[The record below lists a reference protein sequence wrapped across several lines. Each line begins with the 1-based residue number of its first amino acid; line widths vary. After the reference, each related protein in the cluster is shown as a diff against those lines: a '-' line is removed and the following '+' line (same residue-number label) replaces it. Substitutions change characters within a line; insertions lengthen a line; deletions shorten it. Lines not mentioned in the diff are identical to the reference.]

1 MKVVVS
7 AKVVTAITGTAD
19 VRKLHQLLAYA
30 CDGRHAVLF
39 EEPIASLNA
48 WLQQVDEGSRAAY
61 VEALRLS
68 SRAAIRQPEN
78 AATVFIE
85 ERASGDW
92 GDPVATLSLDDA
104 LALLNQPLGVLVEN
118 SENDWHFFQ
127 GIMRTSEREIVDRA
141 LERSWITALH
151 GGGSTLPAQLE
162 IRLSK
167 PAEGLRTFV
176 LFDSDRRHPS
186 ELEPTWAPV
195 APQACEGFNAER
207 IVRPRMPGRFWML
220 RRRFIESYM
229 PRVQILAS
237 GVAEETANAF
247 FRMPR
252 DARWHF
258 NMKRGFDADATAEN
272 VGRSQDM
279 YAAVSPEDRQL
290 LKAGLG
296 RKLAERYEHATT
308 LDFDWDADARSESE
322 SAIPNLIRL
331 L

>member
-7 AKVVTAITGTAD
+7 AEVVTAITGTANAY
-19 VRKLHQLLAYA
+19 KLHQLLAYA

-39 EEPIASLNA
+39 EEPTASLDS
-48 WLQQVDEGSRAAY
+48 WLEQVDEGSRAAY

-78 AATVFIE
+78 SATVLIE
-85 ERASGDW
+85 ERTGGDW
-92 GDPVATLSLDDA
+92 GDPVAKLSLDDA
-104 LALLNQPLGVLVEN
+104 LALLSLPLGVLVEN
-118 SENDWHFFQ
+118 SENDWHFFR
-127 GIMRTSEREIVDRA
+127 GMMRTSEREIVDRA

-151 GGGSTLPAQLE
+151 GGGSNLPAQLE

-186 ELEPTWAPV
+186 ELDLTWAPV
-195 APQACEGFNAER
+195 SPQSCEGFNAEK

-229 PRVQILAS
+229 PRAQVLES
-237 GVAEETANAF
+237 GVVEETVDAF
-247 FRMPR
+247 FRMAR

-258 NMKRGFDADATAEN
+258 NMKRGFDADAKAEN
-272 VGRSQDM
+272 LGRNHDL
-279 YAAVSPEDRQL
+279 YDAVSPEDRQML
-290 LKAGLG
+290 RAGLG
-296 RKLAERYEHATT
+296 RKLADRYEHVTT
-308 LDFDWDADARSESE
+308 TDFDWDTDARSESA